1 MALIT
6 FLVEDN
12 KTIRDNL
19 VPALEDLVN
28 GRVVGFAETES
39 DALAWIAAHP
49 DDWQLLIVDLF
60 LKEGSG
66 LGVLAGCKTRKPG
79 QRQTS
84 AHAAVLLEPM
94 RYSTSRVTSTPSS
107 STATRTARQGS
118 HRCKPAFEADMKKGP
133 EGPFSFA
140 AVACANQRTT
150 AICVRAP
157 PFLMSPFSSK
167 AIGPVTPLYCTLPTS
182 GRYFSGSDEPALT
195 MASASTLTAS
205 YTYGA

>member
-39 DALAWIAAHP
+39 DALEWLAAHP

-66 LGVLAGCKTRKPG
+66 LGVLAGRKSRKPG
-79 QRQTS
+79 QRVVVLSNYVTGDIRARCEALGADAVFDKS
-84 AHAAVLLEPM
+84 HDLDAFIEYCNTDRPSGLAAL
-94 RYSTSRVTSTPSS
+94 
-107 STATRTARQGS
+107 
-118 HRCKPAFEADMKKGP
+118 
-133 EGPFSFA
+133 
-140 AVACANQRTT
+140 
-150 AICVRAP
+150 
-157 PFLMSPFSSK
+157 
-167 AIGPVTPLYCTLPTS
+167 
-182 GRYFSGSDEPALT
+182 
-195 MASASTLTAS
+195 
-205 YTYGA
+205 